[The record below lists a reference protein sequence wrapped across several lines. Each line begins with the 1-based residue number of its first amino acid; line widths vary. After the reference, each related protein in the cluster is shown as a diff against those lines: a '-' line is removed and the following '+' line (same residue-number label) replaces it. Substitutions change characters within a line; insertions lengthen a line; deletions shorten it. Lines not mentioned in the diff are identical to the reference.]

1 MPSPAGAGGEKE
13 ARPGSVAFAPVP
25 DARVSVAFPR
35 GGPSGDAAASASS
48 ASAGALQ
55 ARVAAASTAA
65 RRARGCPASEA
76 RPSAFRPT
84 AFSGRA
90 PRETRGTRSATSH
103 PERHARCA
111 FVVLMR
117 DASRAEDL
125 NGPGATGREAPTSN
139 AARIVATVVKK
150 IDDDPA
156 SGGPQTGYS
165 RARFRG
171 LGARLGVDEEGQEAL
186 VLEHAP
192 LRGREVRA
200 AWCGAP
206 DSHPSWTSK
215 TARIFIVVGS
225 RRECE

>member
-1 MPSPAGAGGEKE
+1 
-13 ARPGSVAFAPVP
+13 
-25 DARVSVAFPR
+25 
-35 GGPSGDAAASASS
+35 
-48 ASAGALQ
+48 
-55 ARVAAASTAA
+55 
-65 RRARGCPASEA
+65 
-76 RPSAFRPT
+76 
-84 AFSGRA
+84 
-90 PRETRGTRSATSH
+90 
-103 PERHARCA
+103 
-111 FVVLMR
+111 MR

-171 LGARLGVDEEGQEAL
+171 LGARLGVNEEGQEAL

-192 LRGREVRA
+192 LRGREARA

-215 TARIFIVVGS
+215 TARIFIVVGQSASFVSGHQRQLARAPNPATSYAPARADARAES
-225 RRECE
+225 RTVRRDEDESPRSPSRPLRARVARTVPIRVPRVPASRTPRTRHPHARCRRIFGDEG